1 MEKLRKMV
9 NQIAYTPPQD
19 RLRTLSTLQFSLIPL
34 LSLASTLYG
43 FALPLRHRLYRLG
56 LLHKDRLPVP
66 VISVGNLT
74 WGGNGKT
81 PMVEFLAVWLAAAGI
96 SPLILTRGY
105 GGADEAKMLQR
116 HLYGTPVKIGIG
128 ANRANTAACFLKRYG
143 HISPCKH
150 GDTDLERLF
159 SDNKQ
164 GNCSYSDQIGIAI
177 LDDGMQHIS
186 LWREIEI
193 VMVNAM
199 IPWGN
204 RQLIPLGPLREPLT
218 ALTRANIVV
227 IHHADLVSEKDVEAT
242 ASEIRKVKSSL
253 PIFLSRLAPLYF
265 LKAGNM
271 SCKLALM
278 DVHNTLVLC
287 VSAIGS
293 ADSFV
298 ERIKKLGPAYVDRLD
313 FSDHHLFQAKDI
325 DMIRMRLRNLQSQF
339 VMKPVVVVTEK
350 DYDRAPEV
358 LKYLDP
364 YEVLVLC
371 SSLQILSHNGNTE
384 DSFKKC
390 LWQHLEVNNKV

>member
-43 FALPLRHRLYRLG
+43 FALPLRLRLYHLG

-81 PMVEFLAVWLAAAGI
+81 PMVEFLAVWLAAAGS

-116 HLYGTPVKIGIG
+116 HLAGTPVKIGVG

-143 HISPCKH
+143 CISLCKH
-150 GDTDLERLF
+150 GDSDFEKHF

-164 GNCSYSDQIGIAI
+164 GNCSYSDQIGVAI

-186 LWREIEI
+186 LWRDIEI

-204 RQLIPLGPLREPLT
+204 HQLIPLGPLREPLT
-218 ALTRANIVV
+218 ALTRADIVV
-227 IHHADLVSEKDVEAT
+227 IHHADMVSKKDVEAI
-242 ASEIRKVKSSL
+242 ASEVRKVKNSL
-253 PIFLSRLAPLYF
+253 PIFLSRLTPLYF

-278 DVHNTLVLC
+278 DIHNTLVLC
-287 VSAIGS
+287 ISAIGS

-298 ERIKKLGPAYVDRLD
+298 ERMKKLEPAYVDRLD

-325 DMIRMRLRNLQSQF
+325 DMIRLRLRNLQSEF
-339 VMKPVVVVTEK
+339 AMKPVVVVTEK

-358 LKYLDP
+358 LTYLDP

-371 SSLQILSHNGNTE
+371 SSLQILPHNGNTE
-384 DSFKKC
+384 ESFKKC
-390 LWQHLEVNNKV
+390 LWQHLEVSNKV

>member
-1 MEKLRKMV
+1 MASHFPSA
-9 NQIAYTPPQD
+9 IAFTNLVCFTQ
-19 RLRTLSTLQFSLIPL
+19 T
-34 LSLASTLYG
+34 
-43 FALPLRHRLYRLG
+43 
-56 LLHKDRLPVP
+56 

-81 PMVEFLAVWLAAAGI
+81 PMVEFLALWLAAAGI

-116 HLYGTPVKIGIG
+116 HLYGTPVKIGVG
-128 ANRANTAACFLKRYG
+128 ANRAVTAASFLKRYG

-150 GDTDLERLF
+150 GNTDLGRLF
-159 SDNKQ
+159 SDNKK
-164 GNCSYSDQIGIAI
+164 GNSSCCDQIGVAI

-186 LWREIEI
+186 LWRDVEI

-204 RQLIPLGPLREPLT
+204 HQLIPLGPLREPLT
-218 ALTRANIVV
+218 ALARADIVV
-227 IHHADLVSEKDVEAT
+227 IHHANLISEKDVEAI
-242 ASEIRKVKSSL
+242 ASEMRTVKNSL

-265 LKAGNM
+265 LKARNM
-271 SCKLALM
+271 SHKLALM
-278 DVHNTLVLC
+278 DICSTLVLC

-293 ADSFV
+293 AESFV
-298 ERIKKLGPAYVDRLD
+298 ETIKKLGPTYVDRLD

-325 DMIRMRLRNLQSQF
+325 DMIRMRLRNLQSDF
-339 VMKPVVVVTEK
+339 AMKPIVVVTEK

-358 LKYLDP
+358 LTYLDP

-371 SSLQILSHNGNTE
+371 SCLQILPHKGSTE
-384 DSFKKC
+384 ETFKKC
-390 LWQHLEVNNKV
+390 LWQHLEVSCKV